1 MAEEHN
7 PQAPQAPHAPQ
18 GPQGPQAPH
27 APRKSSMS
35 CDPTFG
41 EQYVQHDYDAPAA
54 RGDIDAS
61 KAGLPEDVRAF
72 ASDYMMSPYG
82 EAANA
87 VCAYEPMWAQV
98 SDRSDTMNTTQQMRA
113 YKWLLYE
120 AQITKKKNT
129 DKSDTH
135 KALNNGKFHI
145 PAEAEASRPQHRSID
160 EANFLKCYAHARLLG
175 LRQFFVETRTP
186 VFRFYMDLDF
196 KQPAPLAPRNMEVA
210 AFVICR
216 TIRRFWPQRAEG
228 DPFFR
233 CIVSTTTYKNEKG
246 HSEGAPSGQ
255 PPALPKIKSGVHLIW
270 PDILLNDT
278 MALNMRETVIA
289 DLQDTFGPRSEPT
302 MNSWS
307 DVVDLSVYKGSGLRM
322 IGSCKTEPCGLCR
335 RKGVDDAGAPCTA
348 CGGNRTVDSGRP
360 YMPLLVLDGSGR
372 RDKAAEEAYRKSFY
386 KVVLDTKIR
395 TALSEAP
402 DTGFCIPEG
411 APLYADGL
419 LKRGKGGGG
428 GGGGGGVAA
437 SASSACKT
445 KLDAASSEVSMVQT
459 FLRSFM
465 GGGKPYAQIVVHNVL
480 ANAKRNKY
488 IVNVLGFNATFCQN
502 VGRCHRSNRVFFEIA
517 PEGCVQR
524 CYDPSETI
532 EGDMRYGLCRDYRS
546 ALVRLPPA
554 ILAALFPDLAAK
566 QDALD
571 TAAAGMGLVRE
582 GVSTGEGPNGLGGGT
597 HASPLDDV
605 AFAELDMRHDIKM
618 RALLAAGD
626 SLSMALHGC
635 EWSSTLLLPSAA
647 GSRKRMRMLR
657 LDGGEKFSKQAFA
670 EAALGKCS
678 LHSLPMYA
686 EIDPA
691 ALGSRA
697 DEALKTLGFAVDAD
711 PAAANAGIAGI
722 AGITSPIPHR
732 GPPNGATSRMVM
744 DRIELTLT
752 GQLMAIINLA
762 FSIDLSTAV
771 AALSG
776 PTGQGSGQGSG
787 HGFEELKRRACPR
800 DPWTDLAVEN
810 ARTDLSTDAG
820 GHTSAHTQG
829 VAAGTAN
836 GTAVGTTSRVRYE

>member
-7 PQAPQAPHAPQ
+7 PHAPQVPQAPHAPQ
-18 GPQGPQAPH
+18 ASHAPH

-98 SDRSDTMNTTQQMRA
+98 SGRSDTMNTTQQMRA

-145 PAEAEASRPQHRSID
+145 PAVAEASRPQHRSID

-270 PDILLNDT
+270 PDILLTDT

-419 LKRGKGGGG
+419 LKRGRGEGGGG
-428 GGGGGGVAA
+428 SNGSMASASASAGA

-480 ANAKRNKY
+480 SNGKRSKY

-502 VGRCHRSNRVFFEIA
+502 VGRCHRSNRVFFEIV

-554 ILAALFPDLAAK
+554 IVAALFPDLAAK

-571 TAAAGMGLVRE
+571 TAAAGMGLARE
-582 GVSTGEGPNGLGGGT
+582 GEGPNV
-597 HASPLDDV
+597 LDDV

-626 SLSMALHGC
+626 ALSMALHGC
-635 EWSSTLLLPSAA
+635 EWSSTLLLPSAT

-657 LDGGEKFSKQAFA
+657 LDGCEKSAKQAFA
-670 EAALGKCS
+670 EAALGRGT
-678 LHSLPMYA
+678 LHALPMYA

-691 ALGSRA
+691 ALGCRA
-697 DEALKTLGFAVDAD
+697 DDALRSLGFAVETSD
-711 PAAANAGIAGI
+711 AAATAD
-722 AGITSPIPHR
+722 TSSPMPQR
-732 GPPNGATSRMVM
+732 GPPSGATSRMVM

-752 GQLMAIINLA
+752 SQLMGIIQLA
-762 FSIDLSTAV
+762 MAMELPIAT
-771 AALSG
+771 AALSIGTGFDHLKQKAAQLSDSAAPASKIDAASASEGSASARHSARHSASAPSKRAAAIG
-776 PTGQGSGQGSG
+776 P
-787 HGFEELKRRACPR
+787 
-800 DPWTDLAVEN
+800 
-810 ARTDLSTDAG
+810 
-820 GHTSAHTQG
+820 
-829 VAAGTAN
+829 
-836 GTAVGTTSRVRYE
+836 SRIRYEDEE